1 MLNWICSLQIDIG
14 IVIIVAGALMMLLS
28 IGIVGIGT
36 IISDTI
42 TARNQEWQENL
53 KILKISTKNGK
64 TPHMLTGHQLCTK
77 IKTIT

>member
-1 MLNWICSLQIDIG
+1 MMNWICSLQIDIG

-42 TARNQEWQENL
+42 TARNREWQENL
-53 KILKISTKNGK
+53 KNIKAVQKN
-64 TPHMLTGHQLCTK
+64 T
-77 IKTIT
+77 

>member
-1 MLNWICSLQIDIG
+1 MLNWICGLQIDIG

-53 KILKISTKNGK
+53 KNIKAVQKN
-64 TPHMLTGHQLCTK
+64 T
-77 IKTIT
+77 